1 MTDSCAASYLE
12 LEPRRQ
18 VGDARTGSHRAA
30 SFSKGAAPPL
40 LEFKRETRM
49 GEAELADD
57 DSKIAGVST
66 LPPPASGDAYNG
78 ETAVREIPPEILNAI
93 RKRAAEEKA
102 LDAPESPYSLRE
114 LAKVDNVA
122 AVAVASNLVEEAP
135 FVFPASTSH
144 VASPVAPVPREPR
157 PLAVL
162 LSITILVGTVVAWSA
177 LIFS

>member
-1 MTDSCAASYLE
+1 
-12 LEPRRQ
+12 
-18 VGDARTGSHRAA
+18 
-30 SFSKGAAPPL
+30 
-40 LEFKRETRM
+40 
-49 GEAELADD
+49 
-57 DSKIAGVST
+57 
-66 LPPPASGDAYNG
+66 
-78 ETAVREIPPEILNAI
+78 
-93 RKRAAEEKA
+93 
-102 LDAPESPYSLRE
+102 
-114 LAKVDNVA
+114 VDNVA

>member
-1 MTDSCAASYLE
+1 
-12 LEPRRQ
+12 
-18 VGDARTGSHRAA
+18 
-30 SFSKGAAPPL
+30 
-40 LEFKRETRM
+40 M

-57 DSKIAGVST
+57 EIVGVAT

-78 ETAVREIPPEILNAI
+78 ETAVREIPLEILNAI

-102 LDAPESPYSLRE
+102 LDAPESPCSLRE
-114 LAKVDNVA
+114 LAKMDEVA
-122 AVAVASNLVEEAP
+122 VVAVASNVVEEVP
-135 FVFPASTSH
+135 FVFPASASH

-157 PLAVL
+157 PLAIL